1 MIYSA
6 LFAVYLLLSIWSV
19 IPSQRERSMREE
31 DIELQKFSKYEPD
44 PVSREEQREYNRQLF
59 LNLPKTPT
67 TPFGKNPMTPR
78 TTAFTQLSGEQQHEY
93 YGSQPPMPS
102 TSGPDRQFPLRQY
115 EPQTVPNAR

>member
-1 MIYSA
+1 
-6 LFAVYLLLSIWSV
+6 
-19 IPSQRERSMREE
+19 MREE